1 MKSKTVNPVN
11 PVNPV
16 TGPDLLAFA
25 GQPRQL
31 RPVQLPAAGQ
41 TVCVRELDG
50 LGLSAL
56 HRLVA
61 LVRAA
66 EGDEPLSAGLYCGA
80 VAAACLADSAGAA
93 LFADPDVATA
103 QRLAR
108 LPGADLDAI
117 FAAADDLNLLSP
129 QKLEAAKQRFFAIPS
144 CDSPL
149 PLPGSAAN
157 PAPDASSPN

>member
-1 MKSKTVNPVN
+1 MKTPKSPS
-11 PVNPV
+11 PASAEA
-16 TGPDLLAFA
+16 LLAFA
-25 GQPRQL
+25 DKPRQV
-31 RPVQLPAAGQ
+31 RQVQLPASGQ

-56 HRLVA
+56 HRLA
-61 LVRAA
+61 ELVRAA
-66 EGDEPLSAGLYCGA
+66 HGGESLPAGLYCGA
-80 VAAACLADSAGAA
+80 VAAVCLADSAGAA

-117 FAAADDLNLLSP
+117 FAAADELNLLSP
-129 QKLEAAKQRFFAIPS
+129 QKMEAAKQRFFAIPS
-144 CDSPL
+144 GASPS

-157 PAPDASSPN
+157 PVPDASSKP